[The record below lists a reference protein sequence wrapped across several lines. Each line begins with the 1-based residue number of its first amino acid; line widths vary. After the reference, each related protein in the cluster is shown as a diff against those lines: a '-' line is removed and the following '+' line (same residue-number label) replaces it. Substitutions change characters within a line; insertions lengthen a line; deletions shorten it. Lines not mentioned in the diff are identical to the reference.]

1 MLSPGLRLPAGR
13 GLWKINYQLVII
25 NDQLF
30 LEVDSTF
37 FFNNIFIHEL
47 N

>member
-30 LEVDSTF
+30 LEVDSAILKKS
-37 FFNNIFIHEL
+37 FFN
-47 N
+47 